1 MLLGSP
7 LLYHWVPR
15 EAPCY
20 MLMSYISCLTI
31 TVEME
36 AERLNS
42 LPKSQICYRDFY
54 RRFLFKSVTLHMCA
68 LSLHLRQFLLGHS
81 SWQCPHGHLCAHLRL
96 SVQISEPI
104 IEKLQPGCLPGSTAT
119 GAWKYTGLSRVNSTT
134 VHNSMPTTHSLRSL
148 WRLFSVSFPRASREL
163 QRHARLSGINL
174 HTPHQPTHLG
184 NKMISSPWRK
194 FLITITFLSCSIYI
208 FQ

>member
-134 VHNSMPTTHSLRSL
+134 VHNSMQQLTVWDRCDVFSLFHFQEHPESYKDTQDCQVL
-148 WRLFSVSFPRASREL
+148 TY
-163 QRHARLSGINL
+163 
-174 HTPHQPTHLG
+174 TPLTSQP
-184 NKMISSPWRK
+184 I
-194 FLITITFLSCSIYI
+194 
-208 FQ
+208 